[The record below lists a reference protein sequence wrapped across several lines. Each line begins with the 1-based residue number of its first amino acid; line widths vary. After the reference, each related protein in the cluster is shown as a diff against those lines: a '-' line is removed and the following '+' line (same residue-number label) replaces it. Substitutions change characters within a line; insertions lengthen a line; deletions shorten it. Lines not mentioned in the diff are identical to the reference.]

1 MTFMERL
8 LKQPH
13 AIIALTFVGVFA
25 GVLAYLKLPTNLFPD
40 SSRPMVSIVTQWPG
54 AMAKD
59 VAREVTHPIEIRM
72 SALEGVRRVFS
83 TSRDQ
88 VSAVT
93 VEFEYG
99 NKIDTAANRV
109 TTELPRVSGQLPT
122 GARSPLVFKITDA
135 AHPAVV
141 LAVSSATDQNLDLAQ
156 VRRIAENP
164 LRDKLLNL
172 PGVAEVEVFGGHK
185 RQVAVDLDRNTL
197 QSYHLTVPQVA
208 AALISGNLSRPSGL
222 IHRHGYRLL
231 LTTQYLAHGP
241 EDLAKVLVPL
251 KSGAF
256 VRVGDLGK
264 VSWGEADP
272 SALYEGNG
280 KPAIALSILRG
291 DTGNTSHVV
300 KVIEENLA
308 DIQKTFPSLQI
319 SIADTQGR
327 LIGLTT
333 SNMLDA
339 LRDAV
344 LMTVAVI
351 LLFLANSRASF
362 VTALSLPFTYLLTFA
377 GMYLLGYEFDMVTL
391 SAVILAVGLLADD
404 AIVVIENIERRM
416 REYGE
421 SGIAVAAK
429 GTSEVMLAVLSGTAS
444 NIVVL
449 LPIIFIG
456 GYVQTVLRPLSVTLS
471 LALLASFIVSV
482 TIIPLL
488 SMKLLKPGA
497 TDRFGQLMKPFDRW
511 FLTPLK
517 GFYNRMVG
525 MALNHRL
532 LTLLI
537 FLVLFVASAKQ
548 MPLVGRELMPL
559 MDTGIV
565 LVNFEAEADTDIEGM
580 QRIAD
585 QVEHDI
591 RAVIKPEWV
600 LNTSTVVGAEPAVKS
615 FGAARTLQQ
624 GQTTVNLI
632 DRFHRDQT
640 IAEIEQRI
648 REKVRKI
655 PGLISANV
663 TEFGATPLSSLRGTV
678 DLMITG
684 PDPVVLNRLA
694 DELMQRLQSVKGLTG
709 VERSWQGMSRRINLV
724 VDPAQASLY
733 GLTPGDVARQVAAQ
747 VSGIPG
753 GSLRVN
759 GETSIPIW
767 VRLKPGQRS
776 TVESIAAL
784 QIASRKGDL
793 IPLTS
798 VARPEVQYAP
808 SAETHQYL
816 VPTVDVIAYRRN
828 IAVTHLNENITEAL
842 QGFTMPRGYTLHHE
856 GEVKQMNESFGRLG
870 KSLAMG
876 LALLYLVLVIS
887 FRSFSHPVAILATLP
902 LAIIGAS
909 WAMMLADKHGCMPSF
924 MGLILLMGIVVK
936 NGILL
941 VDFAQVALEKG
952 ASLRDA
958 VLEAVALRTR
968 PILMTA
974 GAAAVGMIPIALEW
988 AVGIERLSPLAVVA
1002 IGGLIAGTFLTLLA
1016 VPVLFYSIEK
1026 MRRSKGEK
1034 KPS

>member
-25 GVLAYLKLPTNLFPD
+25 GILSYLNLPTNLFPD

-59 VAREVTHPIEIRM
+59 VAREVTHPMEIRM

-99 NKIDTAANRV
+99 NEIDTAANRV
-109 TTELPRVSGQLPT
+109 TTELPRVSGQLPA
-122 GARSPLVFKITDA
+122 GVHSPLVFKITDA

-141 LAVSSATDQNLDLAQ
+141 LAVSSAANENLDLAQ

-197 QSYHLTVPQVA
+197 KSYNLTVPQVA
-208 AALISGNLSRPSGL
+208 AALINGNLSKPSGL
-222 IHRHGYRLL
+222 IHRHAYRLL

-241 EDLAKVLVPL
+241 EALAKVLVPL

-280 KPAIALSILRG
+280 KPAIALSILRS

-300 KVIEENLA
+300 KVIEDNLS
-308 DIQKTFPSLQI
+308 DIQKDFPGLQI

-471 LALLASFIVSV
+471 LALVASFVVSI

-488 SMKLLKPGA
+488 SMKLLKPDA
-497 TDRFGQLMKPFDRW
+497 TDRFGDLMKPFDRW
-511 FLTPLK
+511 FLAPLK
-517 GFYNRMVG
+517 GFYSRMVG
-525 MALNHRL
+525 LALNHRL
-532 LTLLI
+532 LTLFI
-537 FLVLFVASAKQ
+537 FLVLFVGSAKQ

-565 LVNFEAEADTDIEGM
+565 LVNFEAEADTDIQGM

-585 QVEHDI
+585 QVEQDI

-632 DRFHRDQT
+632 DRFQRDQT

-648 REKVRKI
+648 RERVRKI
-655 PGLISANV
+655 PGLITANV

-684 PDPVVLNRLA
+684 PDPVVLDRLA
-694 DELMQRLQSVKGLTG
+694 NEAMQRLKSVKGLTG
-709 VERSWQGMSRRINLV
+709 AERSWQGMSRRINLL
-724 VDPAQASLY
+724 VDPAQASVY
-733 GLTPGDVARQVAAQ
+733 GLTPGDVAQQVAAQ

-759 GETSIPIW
+759 GETSIPVW

-776 TVESIAAL
+776 SVESIAAL
-784 QIASRKGDL
+784 QIASRKGEL
-793 IPLTS
+793 IPLSS

-828 IAVTHLNENITEAL
+828 IAVTHLNENIEVAL
-842 QGFTMPRGYTLHHE
+842 QGFTMPRGYVLHHE
-856 GEVKQMNESFGRLG
+856 GEVKQMNESFERLG
-870 KSLAMG
+870 KSLALG

-887 FRSFSHPVAILATLP
+887 FRSFSHPVAIMATLP

-1016 VPVLFYSIEK
+1016 VPVLFYSIESLH
-1026 MRRSKGEK
+1026 RRRTEETES
-1034 KPS
+1034 